1 MYTNVQSIVA
11 DARQRMDPALWDFVI
26 YGAESEATLCH
37 NRAAIDALAWRPRIM
52 RDVGVVDCTASLF
65 GRPMRIPVVL
75 SPVGSI
81 ARFDAEGAAAA
92 TRAARGFGIRHVM
105 SSHARDDRLDAE
117 DLSSTVYALHPT
129 ADRAALD
136 RELEVAAAG
145 GYCGVSVA
153 SQSTYYGRRERD
165 LINGFKGKIDGTRF
179 YSRMRIREADGR
191 RATVPIPEAG
201 LSWEL
206 LDYIRGKVK
215 GPLILKGVLTRE
227 DALQALECGCDAVY
241 VSNNGGRALD
251 YAVGTVD
258 VLGEIAEAVD
268 GRVPIIVDG
277 GFVRG
282 NDVLKALALG
292 ATAVAIGRL
301 QALALSA
308 GGAAALTNALEIL
321 EEEMIVTMGYLGVTK
336 IADLTPAYLSPH
348 RYPPRNGYLSAF
360 PALGDGF

>member
-11 DARQRMDPALWDFVI
+11 DARERMGPALWDFVI
-26 YGAESEATLCH
+26 YGAEAEATLCR
-37 NRAAIDALAWRPRIM
+37 NRAGIDALAWRPRIM
-52 RDVGVVDCTASLF
+52 RDVSDVDCTTSLF
-65 GRPMRIPVVL
+65 GKPMRIPVVL

-92 TRAARGFGIRHVM
+92 TRVAREFGIRHFM
-105 SSHARDDRLDAE
+105 SSHARDERLDAE
-117 DLSSTVYALHPT
+117 DLSSTIYALHPT
-129 ADRAALD
+129 SDRSMLD
-136 RELEVAAAG
+136 RELAVAAG
-145 GYCGVSVA
+145 GGFCGVSVA

-179 YSRMRIREADGR
+179 YSKMRIGEVDGR
-191 RATVPIPEAG
+191 KTTVPIPEAG
-201 LSWEL
+201 LSWNL
-206 LDYIRGKVK
+206 LEYIRGTVK

-227 DALQALECGCDAVY
+227 DALQALKCGCDAVY

-251 YAVGTVD
+251 YAVSTID

-282 NDVLKALALG
+282 NDVLKAIALG
-292 ATAVAIGRL
+292 ASAVAIGRL

-308 GGAAALTNALEIL
+308 GGAPALTNALEIL
-321 EEEMIVTMGYLGVTK
+321 EEEMIITMGYLGVSK
-336 IADLTPAYLSPH
+336 VADLSPDHLSPH
-348 RYPPRNGYLSAF
+348 RYPPRSGYLSAF
-360 PALGDGF
+360 PALGDKS